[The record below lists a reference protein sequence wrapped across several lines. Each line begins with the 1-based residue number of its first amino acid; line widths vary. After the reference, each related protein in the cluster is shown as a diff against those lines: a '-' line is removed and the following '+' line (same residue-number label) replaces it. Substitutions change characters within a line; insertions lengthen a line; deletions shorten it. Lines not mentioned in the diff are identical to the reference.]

1 MYWKKKGVLKRRNL
15 YWKARTQEFFNIKIW
30 TYKIIYFGLEVESK
44 QDMASIITNYILSL
58 SLMFGVRGYLDQ

>member
-1 MYWKKKGVLKRRNL
+1 MYSKKKGVLKRRNL
-15 YWKARTQEFFNIKIW
+15 YWKARTQEFFKIKIW

-44 QDMASIITNYILSL
+44 QYMASIITNYILSL